1 MILIESLK
9 RKCQQL
15 IDKINTEYL
24 RLLDLNN
31 VKKSGVVCLVLMFFH
46 AFFLLLLTI
55 HHDFELLNRPWIPLM
70 IGLLIS
76 FILIS
81 LVLFYICLK
90 LPVNSKTEFYMP
102 IISLGFY
109 SASLMINGYFA
120 GMMTIVTGV
129 FTIGSIFTGML
140 LFSPRIMWYG
150 SIPCLI
156 VFYLTSILT
165 VLKIIPYAAAYQ
177 PYTFVSQHM
186 EGFVVLFNLVLTTLI
201 GVALVSLFSA
211 FLQRWTAREQTQK
224 RQIFLDPLTQTFNRR
239 GVEHYFQQMAS
250 SHPSTYCLALLDID
264 YFKKINDEY
273 GHDCGDQVIIR
284 LTEILKLNI
293 RKKDYIARMGGEEFL
308 IIFEETPIDL
318 AYQILERCRNSIET
332 YILEYEEKKIQF
344 TASFGLS
351 MAQDQQDYQS
361 VLKHADNAL
370 YEAKRMG
377 RNRVC
382 MV

>member
-1 MILIESLK
+1 
-9 RKCQQL
+9 
-15 IDKINTEYL
+15 
-24 RLLDLNN
+24 
-31 VKKSGVVCLVLMFFH
+31 
-46 AFFLLLLTI
+46 
-55 HHDFELLNRPWIPLM
+55 M

-318 AYQILERCRNSIET
+318 AYQILERCQNSIET

-344 TASFGLS
+344 TASFGIS

-370 YEAKRMG
+370 YEAKRTG
-377 RNRVC
+377 RNRIC